1 MPPDKKTQQENTN
14 GILCFFFDRR
24 GADEKRMESSRYW
37 LPYSI
42 SNYTYGA
49 LIYCGLPD
57 HSMCARLRTKSR
69 ANGAVV
75 LRHASQRAGVRG
87 EARAERPGLFRRFRS
102 VQGTSPCERWRA
114 LPPTAAAL
122 TPAIMNEYVQ
132 KIVIHA
138 PDKSSGKR
146 RQRVQI
152 FFNFLGEFNLP
163 ALNEPVIIEN
173 TPKNRKTA

>member
-1 MPPDKKTQQENTN
+1 LPPGKKSQQENTN
-14 GILCFFFDRR
+14 VILCFFFDRM

-42 SNYTYGA
+42 SNYTNGA

-102 VQGTSPCERWRA
+102 VQGTCPCERWRA
-114 LPPTAAAL
+114 LPPTAAAAVYRETEFVKNNVEFFIQINANAKQSVPKVVDIWFSVCYYASVKQL
-122 TPAIMNEYVQ
+122 VPIM
-132 KIVIHA
+132 IGGHHA
-138 PDKSSGKR
+138 TEK
-146 RQRVQI
+146 
-152 FFNFLGEFNLP
+152 
-163 ALNEPVIIEN
+163 
-173 TPKNRKTA
+173 